1 MRVVLHSKQ
10 RGLCMALTK
19 KGMERKQY
27 IQEKAAL
34 VFKRRGFTVVTM
46 KDIVEEC
53 KMSRGGLYKYYSS
66 TKEIFVDILSFDK
79 QGDYSI
85 FINGMENNKN
95 AIEIIENF
103 LRIQKDE
110 LENIENSIRVAVYEF
125 FLSNTNYSSDA
136 ILEKYYIESLYILS
150 QTLKY
155 GIERKDITKLQL
167 NEVEKYA
174 NHIMALLEGLNILV
188 ISKRLPPNQIY
199 KQLDLIISSLN

>member
-1 MRVVLHSKQ
+1 
-10 RGLCMALTK
+10 MALTK